1 MKVRDKYVKMR
12 RWKYKMVKILFLSSF
27 FYLEE
32 NYLKEKKN
40 KKFFYKLVLSK
51 NFVLDKRKKKNDV
64 KMTEI

>member
-1 MKVRDKYVKMR
+1 
-12 RWKYKMVKILFLSSF
+12 MVKILFLSSF

>member
-1 MKVRDKYVKMR
+1 MEIQNGEDSFLVFIFLLR
-12 RWKYKMVKILFLSSF
+12 RKL
-27 FYLEE
+27 LER
-32 NYLKEKKN
+32 KN